1 MISYILRSIRERGIR
16 SLLLIIGVLVVSTAF
31 ALLLATVETTKVTV
45 EEDIAKYW
53 RTTYDILVRPSE
65 SRSLIEEDHNLVQAN
80 HLSNLE
86 GGISLEEWDII
97 KAIPGVAVAAPI
109 ALLGHFNLI
118 FHIPIDIIY
127 REPGFYR
134 LENKLTTS
142 DGLHKYETVGEE
154 FFYCSEAGGPLFHL
168 FDNSG
173 YNLNVL
179 TVTGKYPEANMPW
192 FEELVYRL
200 PILLAAI
207 DPVEENKLIDLEQT
221 FVEGEYLHNIEST
234 VVPIVMNKEN
244 YVNFSLDTYWYRI
257 QTPFDE
263 KEFDQIQSEFEK
275 EHLAK
280 SPVELIDKWQ
290 FEGQDAYEIALTALR
305 EHNSEITN
313 NSISRIPPGVSYRE
327 ITASPGEYDTALEA
341 ITHGSS
347 TTEHAVISMPLVSF
361 DRQTIFRETESGGI
375 FGGDIQFLL
384 QGIYDIEELATPEN
398 ISQVPLETYY
408 PPNVILLYDESGEPL
423 TPVTLSPT
431 FNTKGYITSPTLAL
445 TTIQVSNRIGFNT
458 KAPIS
463 AIRVQ
468 VSGIDDFTPDAQ
480 SKIETVAAEIIERT
494 DLDVDI
500 TVGSSPKKI
509 LVHLPTVNQ
518 ISPIGYVEEG
528 WVQMGLSYDLAQE
541 VKRVNILLFLVMFIV
556 AGLYILNTSLVS
568 TLGRQREIALQKALG
583 WRDSSVFFQVVLE
596 GALIGLG
603 AGVLGLVGAIGLA
616 SLLGLNMPIERA
628 VLVLPMSIGL
638 CLIGSLIP
646 AYIASKTP
654 PGSKLTRGEI
664 SDKSIVSFQNP
675 TVVSLAL
682 HEVLRRRARA
692 LLAILTILTSTAL
705 ITIYIGSIIY
715 SQGYLAGTFL
725 GDHILV
731 HIGGFQLAIA
741 GISFL
746 VAGIAIADI
755 LLITVIER
763 RHEIGI
769 LKAIGWRSV
778 DVTSLFLYEGVFFGL
793 IGGISGVLLGIILVS
808 TLLDITWSQRALI
821 GVIALLIP
829 IVVGLISSIFPARIA
844 SQTPPAEAVRYE

>member
-16 SLLLIIGVLVVSTAF
+16 SLLLIIGVFVVSAAF

-53 RTTYDILVRPSE
+53 RTSYDILVRPTGSQ
-65 SRSLIEEDHNLVQAN
+65 SLIEKDHNLVQAN

-86 GGISLEEWDII
+86 GGITLEEWDVI
-97 KAIPGVAVAAPI
+97 KAIPEIEVAAPI
-109 ALLGHFNLI
+109 ALLGHFNLV
-118 FHIPIDIIY
+118 FHTPIEIIY

-134 LENKLTTS
+134 LENKLTTN
-142 DGLHKYETVGEE
+142 DGLHEYETVGEE
-154 FFYCSEAGGPLFHL
+154 FFYCPEAGGPFFHL
-168 FDNSG
+168 FNNPV
-173 YNLNVL
+173 YNWNVL
-179 TVTGKYPEANMPW
+179 TVTGKHPEANLPW
-192 FEELVYRL
+192 FEEIVYRL

-207 DPVEENKLIDLEQT
+207 DPYEENKLIGLEQT
-221 FVEGEYLHNIEST
+221 FVEGEYLHNIESQ

-244 YVNFSLDTYWYRI
+244 YVNFSLDTRWYRI
-257 QTPFDE
+257 QTPFNE
-263 KEFDQIQSEFEK
+263 KELDQIQGEFEK
-275 EHLAK
+275 EHLVKA
-280 SPVELIDKWQ
+280 PVELIDKWQ
-290 FEGQDAYEIALTALR
+290 FEGQDAYEIALAALR
-305 EHNSEITN
+305 ERDSEIAN
-313 NSISRIPPGVSYRE
+313 NSITQIPPGVSYRE
-327 ITASPGEYDTALEA
+327 IMTFPGEYDITLEA
-341 ITHGSS
+341 ITYGSS
-347 TTEHAVISMPLVSF
+347 TTEHAIISMPLVSF
-361 DRQTIFRETESGGI
+361 DRQTIFRETESGGM

-384 QGIYDIEELATPEN
+384 QGIYDIEKLATPEN

-408 PPNVILLYDESGEPL
+408 PPNVILQHDESGEPI
-423 TPVTLSPT
+423 TPIILSPT
-431 FNTKGYITSPTLAL
+431 FNTKGYITSPPLAL
-445 TTIQVSNRIGFNT
+445 TTIQASSWIGFNT

-463 AIRVQ
+463 AIRIQ
-468 VSGIDDFTPDAQ
+468 VSGIDDFTPESQ
-480 SKIETVAAEIIERT
+480 SKIEAVAAEIIERT
-494 DLDVDI
+494 GLDVDI

-509 LVHLPTVNQ
+509 LVHFPTVD
-518 ISPIGYVEEG
+518 PIPPVGYVEEG

-541 VKRVNILLFLVMFIV
+541 IKRVNILLFLVMFIV

-603 AGVLGLVGAIGLA
+603 AGVFGFAGAIGLA
-616 SLLGLNMPIERA
+616 SLFKLDMPIERA

-638 CLIGSLIP
+638 CLIGSLVP

-654 PGSKLTRGEI
+654 PGRKLTRGEI
-664 SDKSIVSFQNP
+664 SDKSIISFQNP

-769 LKAIGWRSV
+769 LKAIGWRST
-778 DVTSLFLYEGVFFGL
+778 DVTYLFLYEGVFFGL
-793 IGGISGVLLGIILVS
+793 LGGSTGAFLGIILVS
-808 TLLDITWSQRALI
+808 TILDITWSQRALI
-821 GVIALLIP
+821 GVITLLIP
-829 IVVGLISSIFPARIA
+829 IVVGLISAIFPARIA
-844 SQTPPAEAVRYE
+844 SKTLPAEAVRYE